1 MKMASDAQKF
11 AKFRQFFVNFSVQK
25 IFIFLSG
32 RACLAWGGSR
42 DFQSALR
49 AVHRQ
54 DMITHSYRKG
64 LLVGNQCAVY
74 LRCAVH
80 AGK

>member
-1 MKMASDAQKF
+1 MASDAQKF

-25 IFIFLSG
+25 IFIF
-32 RACLAWGGSR
+32 CLEELVLPGGGGSR